1 MLGAVPAKPKRP
13 QAGASPPGVHPL
25 PSVPVPVPPPG
36 FVPPDPRSL
45 LGSHPRQL
53 EVATASEVVD
63 ELEGFTD
70 YDAVFGA
77 TVPPVELIAKLLDF
91 ARQWRVQ
98 RDASAAWNVYV
109 RAQDALAWKAALD
122 LLDEL
127 KPAYKLAAARKPAI
141 AAKYP
146 RLSTFFDAHK
156 QIAQRATATKTR
168 KKAAAEADDGTP
180 E

>member
-1 MLGAVPAKPKRP
+1 VPIPI
-13 QAGASPPGVHPL
+13 PPA
-25 PSVPVPVPPPG
+25 G

-53 EVATASEVVD
+53 EVATASDVVE
-63 ELEGFTD
+63 ELEAFTD

-77 TVPPVELIAKLLDF
+77 TVPPVERIAELLEF
-91 ARQWRVQ
+91 ARRWRVE
-98 RDASAAWNVYV
+98 RDAAAAWNVYV

-127 KPAYKLAAARKPAI
+127 KPAYKLAVGRKPAL

-146 RLSTFFDAHK
+146 KLTTFFEAHR
-156 QIAQRATATKTR
+156 QIAQRATATKTK
-168 KKAAAEADDGTP
+168 KKADAEAGTETP